1 MNPPLPV
8 TQILSFFSGQYGS
21 NGNFASSEATMVS
34 LSVVI
39 TLHYF
44 LFSSTAVSVVAINR
58 GMRREED
65 SKNDDWLT
73 TQ

>member
-21 NGNFASSEATMVS
+21 NGNFASSEADHGVVVRRHHCS
-34 LSVVI
+34 LLSFQQ
-39 TLHYF
+39 Y
-44 LFSSTAVSVVAINR
+44 SSKCCCNR
-58 GMRREED
+58 GMRRKED
-65 SKNDDWLT
+65 KNDDWQT